1 MFVATLIVSVL
12 LAALLAF
19 AAVRKLSHRE
29 RVVQTYVRVGV
40 PEDKL
45 DYLAM
50 ILLAG
55 AAGLILGLF
64 WAPIGIAA
72 AAGVVCYFLVA
83 VALHLRADDAENLPT
98 PLAIALIAA
107 AALALRIASLS

>member
-1 MFVATLIVSVL
+1 MSVALAIISIL

-19 AAVRKLSHRE
+19 AAVRKLSHAE
-29 RVVQTYVRVGV
+29 HVVRTYVRVGV

-55 AAGLILGLF
+55 AAGLLLGLA
-64 WAPIGIAA
+64 WPPIGVAA
-72 AAGVVCYFLVA
+72 AAGVVCYFILA
-83 VALHLRADDAENLPT
+83 IASHIRADDARNLPT
-98 PLAIALIAA
+98 PLALEAMAV
-107 AALALRIASLS
+107 AALVLRVTTL